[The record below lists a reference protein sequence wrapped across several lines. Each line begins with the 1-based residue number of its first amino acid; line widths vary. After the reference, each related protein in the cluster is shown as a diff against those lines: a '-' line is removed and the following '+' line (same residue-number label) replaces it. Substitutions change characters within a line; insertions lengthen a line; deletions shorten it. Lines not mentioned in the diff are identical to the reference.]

1 MNIANTLLAAACL
14 IAFTGATADPVYYGK
29 GAVPRPIDVAKALM
43 GAQYQPKMRMRG
55 VDLGGNASEPVALG
69 QSATAEIAPQ
79 NEPSPGAQGLDVAI
93 QFGFDSDRLLSESFA
108 TLDSL
113 AEGIKLTPTGQAVT
127 IFGHT
132 DATGSELYN
141 QILSERRANAVRSYL
156 IEKHGI
162 SPGKLQSFGRG
173 EGQLLLPQAPFN
185 GKNRRV
191 GFAIG

>member
-14 IAFTGATADPVYYGK
+14 LVCTSASADPVYYAK

-43 GAQYQPKMRMRG
+43 GQHYQPKMRMRG
-55 VDLGGNASEPVALG
+55 MDLGGNAGEPVALG
-69 QSATAEIAPQ
+69 QSAPAPAA
-79 NEPSPGAQGLDVAI
+79 PSQTAQGLDVAI
-93 QFGFDSDRLLSESFA
+93 QFGFDSDRLLAESFA

-113 AEGIKLTPTGQAVT
+113 AEGIKLTPPEQAVT

-132 DATGSELYN
+132 DASGSDLYN